1 MTKNHKKD
9 IADNIKNKILYLKTE
24 SLKFGGKP
32 SSFGGAMYKSYHE
45 SRVCDYLTEEE
56 IKDKLSTLLSEISAL
71 EEILSNIE

>member
-1 MTKNHKKD
+1 
-9 IADNIKNKILYLKTE
+9 
-24 SLKFGGKP
+24 
-32 SSFGGAMYKSYHE
+32 MYKSYHQ